1 VYEGQNMPKSLLRI
15 FSYLPNPRIF
25 KASITARLCDVP
37 IEIRG
42 ASPKELK
49 NWLWDF
55 DAAPLAEKANQDR
68 QEFSQN
74 ASRGY
79 SGTLYKT
86 SAYLDA
92 NPYGTVP
99 TAFSPAG
106 EIGVFESNSIMRAVA
121 RLAVD
126 NKNLYGASAYESSR
140 IDGFLDS
147 MLLFAKD
154 SQAYLLAL
162 MNGILT
168 NQIYNETEQSLH
180 HWLTGTEQIL
190 TKDPYLSGPLS
201 LADIC
206 FACEITLLKTEGY
219 YTRELNSLNKLPL
232 IGVQT
237 AKDFSK
243 SMQHYEKLCDI
254 PAFSADIKPFVDN
267 IDGGLS
273 PYKVT

>member
-1 VYEGQNMPKSLLRI
+1 MPKSLLRI

-25 KASITARLCDVP
+25 KASITARLCNVP

-49 NWLWDF
+49 GWLWDF
-55 DAAPLAEKANQDR
+55 NAGPLAVKTSQDTLKSA
-68 QEFSQN
+68 QS

-86 SAYLDA
+86 SDFLDA

-99 TAFSPAG
+99 AAFSPSG

-121 RLAVD
+121 RLATED
-126 NKNLYGASAYESSR
+126 KNLYGSSAYESSR
-140 IDGFLDS
+140 IDSFLDS

-162 MNGILT
+162 MNGTIT
-168 NQIYNETEQSLH
+168 NQEYIDAEQALH
-180 HWLTGTEQIL
+180 NWLTGTEQVL
-190 TKDPYLSGPLS
+190 VKKPYLTGELS

-206 FACEITLLKTEGY
+206 FACEITLLKLESCYTSELSNLGKASLMADHTE
-219 YTRELNSLNKLPL
+219 
-232 IGVQT
+232 
-237 AKDFSK
+237 K
-243 SMQHYEKLCDI
+243 SFPSSMRHYEKLCAI
-254 PAFSADIKPFVDN
+254 PDFAADIKPFIEA
-267 IDGGLS
+267 IDSGIS
-273 PYKVT
+273 PYKIS